1 MLITE
6 YTLHRTT
13 DLLTQKKINQ
23 NTQNAQTLGLKKN
36 QPTNTQN
43 HKAYVK
49 KKQRLTEKRNYTW
62 CELGHDSRSGV
73 KEGGTSLLDL
83 DSGVKKK
90 STNKYTESQSI
101 CEKKIKTKIDRKK
114 KSYLM

>member
-23 NTQNAQTLGLKKN
+23 NTQNAQTLVLKKN

-83 DSGVKKK
+83 DSGVKKNQP
-90 STNKYTESQSI
+90 TNTQNHKAYV
-101 CEKKIKTKIDRKK
+101 KK
-114 KSYLM
+114 K

>member
-49 KKQRLTEKRNYTW
+49 KKTE
-62 CELGHDSRSGV
+62 
-73 KEGGTSLLDL
+73 
-83 DSGVKKK
+83 
-90 STNKYTESQSI
+90 
-101 CEKKIKTKIDRKK
+101 IDRKK
-114 KSYLM
+114 KLYLV